1 MLSRSFRLVLA
12 FSCTLMLQKMV
23 RAQEQPNDPSFSEA
37 VPGIDSF
44 LQMRADEGALRG
56 SVLVAVKG
64 QVLLEKGYGFANEE
78 WSIRNTP
85 TTRFRI
91 ASLTKQF
98 TAACIL
104 LLQERHLLSVNDPVS
119 KYIPDLPAAWQ
130 PITLHELLTHTSGI
144 PNYAEMPEVEK
155 TLNRTGASPRQLVD
169 LVATR
174 PLEFKPGTKLK
185 YTNTGYVLLG
195 MVIEKVSG
203 LAYGDFLTQNIF
215 HPLGMTDSGYDY
227 PSIIL
232 GRRASGYMR
241 HDGKVTNAD
250 FIDMSIPYAAGSIYS
265 TVEDMLR
272 WSEALAHG
280 QLLSKRSSDA
290 MFALYPEASLQ
301 GQHYGYGVVLA
312 HRFGRDLQYH
322 GGGVKGFESVIQR
335 YPKDGMCIVVLE
347 NLDPTAPWD
356 LGDRI
361 ASLLFKA
368 PVPSS
373 H

>member
-1 MLSRSFRLVLA
+1 MAGRSLGVVLLLA
-12 FSCTLMLQKMV
+12 CTLVIQ
-23 RAQEQPNDPSFSEA
+23 RNAQPQTHPSDPSFSEA
-37 VPGIDSF
+37 VPSISSF
-44 LQMRADEGALRG
+44 LQEQVSEGDLRG
-56 SVLVAVKG
+56 SVLVAVHGKI
-64 QVLLEKGYGFANEE
+64 LFEKGYSFADEE
-78 WSIRNTP
+78 WGIQNTP

-98 TAACIL
+98 TAACVL

-119 KYIPDLPAAWQ
+119 KYIQDLPAAWQ

-144 PNYAEMPEVEK
+144 PNYAEMQEVEK

-169 LVATR
+169 LAASR
-174 PLEFKPGTKLK
+174 PLEFKPGTQLK

-195 MVIEKVSG
+195 LVIEKVSG
-203 LAYGDFLTQNIF
+203 LAYGDFLTRNIF
-215 HPLGMTDSGYDY
+215 HPLGMKDSGYDD

-232 GRRASGYMR
+232 PRRASGYMR
-241 HDGKVTNAD
+241 HDGKITNAD
-250 FIDMSIPYAAGSIYS
+250 YIDMSIPYAAGSIYS

-280 QLLSKRSSDA
+280 QLLSKSSSDA

-312 HRFGRDLQYH
+312 RRFGKDLQYH

-335 YPKDGMCIVVLE
+335 YPKEDVCIVVLE

-356 LGDRI
+356 LGDKI
-361 ASLLFKA
+361 ASLLFRV
-368 PVPSS
+368 PVASS

>member
-1 MLSRSFRLVLA
+1 MAGRSLCVPLLLA
-12 FSCTLMLQKMV
+12 CTLLIQSD
-23 RAQEQPNDPSFSEA
+23 AQTETRPKDPSFSETL
-37 VPGIDSF
+37 PSISSF
-44 LQMRADEGALRG
+44 LQGQANEGVLRG
-56 SVLVAVKG
+56 SVLVAVHGKI
-64 QVLLEKGYGFANEE
+64 LFEKSYGFADEE
-78 WSIRNTP
+78 WSIQNTP

-98 TAACIL
+98 TAACVL
-104 LLQERHLLSVNDPVS
+104 LMQERHLLSVNDPVF
-119 KYIPDLPAAWQ
+119 KYIQGLPAAWQ

-155 TLNRTGASPRQLVD
+155 TLNRTGASPRQLLD
-169 LVATR
+169 LVADQ
-174 PLEFKPGTKLK
+174 PLEFKPGTQLK

-195 MVIEKVSG
+195 LVIEKVSG
-203 LAYGDFLTQNIF
+203 LAYEDFLTRNIF
-215 HPLGMTDSGYDY
+215 HPLEMKDSGYDDL
-227 PSIIL
+227 SMIL
-232 GRRASGYMR
+232 PRRASGYMR
-241 HDGKVTNAD
+241 HDGRVTNAD
-250 FIDMSIPYAAGSIYS
+250 YIDMSIPYAAGSIYS

-280 QLLSKRSSDA
+280 QLLSKNSSDA

-312 HRFGRDLQYH
+312 QRFGKDLQYH

-335 YPKDGMCIVVLE
+335 YPNEDVCIVVLE

-356 LGDRI
+356 LGDKI
-361 ASLLFKA
+361 ASLLFKV

-373 H
+373 R